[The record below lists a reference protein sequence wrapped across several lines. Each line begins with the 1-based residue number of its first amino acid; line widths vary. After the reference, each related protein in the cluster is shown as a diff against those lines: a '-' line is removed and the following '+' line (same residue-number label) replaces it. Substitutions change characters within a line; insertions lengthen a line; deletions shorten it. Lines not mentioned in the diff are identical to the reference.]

1 MRHSHCLC
9 GCVPGT
15 RGHGDGGPL
24 QQIEAPV
31 LLHVVAEQQ
40 IARHR
45 DGGALDGD
53 RRCARHQ
60 ERIERGIGL
69 DQLSLEDEYLCYYST
84 GNLSPVIRNYDSVFF
99 VVGFLRACL
108 SYRKQLMRD
117 DCSNMFMI

>member
-1 MRHSHCLC
+1 MRHSHCHC
-9 GCVPGT
+9 CCCVPGT

-84 GNLSPVIRNYDSVFF
+84 GKTNDLYLSPVIRNYDSVFF
-99 VVGFLRACL
+99 GRV
-108 SYRKQLMRD
+108 YRVYR
-117 DCSNMFMI
+117 SANN